1 MPLERSQNRVAQP
14 KLLSAGAQ
22 RPMSQPSLAC
32 QIAPALDTD
41 EDLQA
46 LYNWVDEIP
55 LSRPKRNISRDFAD
69 GVLFAEV
76 VNHFF
81 PRLVEMHNY
90 SSANS
95 HTQKMYN
102 WNTLNQKVLKKLGYQ
117 IHQQDLEDVIKA
129 APGAIERV
137 LAMLHSK
144 VDLAANR
151 QLKVAVPRASSQ
163 GPTGR
168 PPAPPGVSPSER
180 SSVAGSARGQ
190 EASPMPPR
198 MQKMQ
203 MEVDTELLLEKEQA
217 IAELRE
223 MVGIMTE
230 KIKKLEQLVRIKDS
244 KIEAL
249 TQKLQKHGLA

>member
-1 MPLERSQNRVAQP
+1 MSLVCQVAPGLE
-14 KLLSAGAQ
+14 
-22 RPMSQPSLAC
+22 
-32 QIAPALDTD
+32 TD

-76 VNHFF
+76 VNHFY

-102 WNTLNQKVLKKLGYQ
+102 WNTLNTKVLKKLGYQ

-137 LAMLHSK
+137 LAHFQKLIAQG
-144 VDLAANR
+144 VNR
-151 QLKVAVPRASSQ
+151 QPKVAAPSRPSVGSIPSKDSAGRAPLPSSI
-163 GPTGR
+163 
-168 PPAPPGVSPSER
+168 APSAPQSER
-180 SSVAGSARGQ
+180 GPPRVGLDKDPGPA
-190 EASPMPPR
+190 PR

-203 MEVDTELLLEKEQA
+203 LEVDTELLLEKEQA

>member
-1 MPLERSQNRVAQP
+1 MTLV
-14 KLLSAGAQ
+14 
-22 RPMSQPSLAC
+22 C
-32 QIAPALDTD
+32 QIAPALETD
-41 EDLQA
+41 EDLQG

-95 HTQKMYN
+95 YTQKMYN

-117 IHQQDLEDVIKA
+117 IHQQDLDDVIKA
-129 APGAIERV
+129 APGAVERV
-137 LAMLHSK
+137 LSVLQEK
-144 VDLAANR
+144 VSQAANR
-151 QLKVAVPRASSQ
+151 QLKVAMPSRPSIGSVSKDSA
-163 GPTGR
+163 GPGPGPGR
-168 PPAPPGVSPSER
+168 PPLPGPLSSAPASDR
-180 SSVAGSARGQ
+180 SLPAAPRTEK
-190 EASPMPPR
+190 EASPAPR
-198 MQKMQ
+198 LQKMQ
-203 MEVDTELLLEKEQA
+203 LEVDTELLLEKEQA